1 MNKIVYVKLENKYI
15 VIPVG
20 NHVSHYF
27 LELNDMA
34 FDIMNK
40 MMDGVEEEKII
51 EEYEKIFLNV
61 PSVKIDVQCCI
72 NMINGIFTERK
83 NNTYSKNEVFVH
95 KNAIKEIQE
104 YYVIHNKPYKV
115 FLELTYNC
123 NLRCPHCYIQKDLNK
138 REKFRDKKEILNL
151 IDEMEKQGVVELNI
165 TGGEATLH
173 PDFLEIIR
181 YATSKNM
188 LVTLLTNGQNLYDK
202 SYIDELKDCPLFEVR
217 ISLYGNQSYHNKFVG
232 KSDAFEKSIWA
243 LKELRKTKGIG
254 TGTYIVTN
262 ENYMYVDELTEML
275 NRYNIPIILSPIIM
289 PTTHGDKTPTE
300 LRLSRDQLKI
310 IMSKY
315 ATNLFGA
322 SCTAGISRFRI
333 RPDGVVNPCEMMRTI
348 DLGNVY
354 NDSFKKVM
362 DGDKRKKWV
371 EEYKKILDKHECNSC
386 RLRKRCNMC
395 PGLFYVQNGDYN
407 KKDDFLCMHAA
418 IKEEIDIER
427 KGGMEK

>member
-123 NLRCPHCYIQKDLNK
+123 NLRCPHCYIQEDLNK

-217 ISLYGNQSYHNKFVG
+217 ISLYGNQ
-232 KSDAFEKSIWA
+232 
-243 LKELRKTKGIG
+243 R
-254 TGTYIVTN
+254 
-262 ENYMYVDELTEML
+262 LT
-275 NRYNIPIILSPIIM
+275 
-289 PTTHGDKTPTE
+289 
-300 LRLSRDQLKI
+300 
-310 IMSKY
+310 
-315 ATNLFGA
+315 
-322 SCTAGISRFRI
+322 
-333 RPDGVVNPCEMMRTI
+333 
-348 DLGNVY
+348 
-354 NDSFKKVM
+354 
-362 DGDKRKKWV
+362 
-371 EEYKKILDKHECNSC
+371 
-386 RLRKRCNMC
+386 
-395 PGLFYVQNGDYN
+395 
-407 KKDDFLCMHAA
+407 
-418 IKEEIDIER
+418 
-427 KGGMEK
+427 